1 MKKLLLGL
9 ALLTMLAGCQQSNN
23 TDVKNSLPHEITT
36 YKEIIKDGKVEI
48 DGISYDIQS
57 VVKIS
62 NTYDNNGNVVAKVS
76 KNDES
81 EIRVEFLYKNN
92 NQIIEEKRYSN
103 DKLTFTTYYHYE
115 DDLLLRHNIVSKS
128 GLENRTEYSYGDKT
142 RALTHYNSDGSMA
155 FIRTEYLDEDGKM
168 LKGVIT
174 TADGEVTDTTTM
186 YYENDLLVKS
196 IRKRDD
202 GAIITFNKEYNNL
215 GDKIMEYNIF
225 SIGKENR
232 LIANFYDIEY
242 NEQLLPET
250 VTIYHVQSQIKSE
263 DIREYE

>member
-9 ALLTMLAGCQQSNN
+9 ALLTMLTGCQQSNN
-23 TDVKNSLPHEITT
+23 TNIESPSINEITT

-57 VVKIS
+57 VQKIS
-62 NTYDNNGNVVAKVS
+62 NTYDNNGNVVEIVS
-76 KNDES
+76 KIDES
-81 EIRVEFLYKNN
+81 EMRVEFLYKN

-142 RALTHYNSDGSMA
+142 RTQTHYNSDGSIA
-155 FIRTEYLDEDGKM
+155 YIGTEYLDEDGKM

-174 TADGEVTDTTTM
+174 IADGEVTDTTTM

-215 GDKIMEYNIF
+215 GDKIMDYNIF